1 MPYIIYAVLES
12 FIKKRDKCANKSE
25 KSSPAKT
32 NEHVPCRYSMS
43 TICAFYYIENNHSL
57 YRGEC
62 MKNICISLRDH
73 AKSFPFE
80 MALQFHKYL
89 YFHRLCYGN

>member
-32 NEHVPCRYSMS
+32 DEHVLADIQCQLYV
-43 TICAFYYIENNHSL
+43 HS
-57 YRGEC
+57 
-62 MKNICISLRDH
+62 II
-73 AKSFPFE
+73 
-80 MALQFHKYL
+80 
-89 YFHRLCYGN
+89 